1 LTSRRILES
10 ACVVLLT
17 ALLGGGCFGGDHEKS
32 RQRARALPLRACI
45 EAWNRPPNFA
55 RGRAG
60 ELVRRLRPRPA
71 VPLFAHLS
79 RDRPRRCVVF
89 LDTPSTVDDRRF
101 VLKDGAFS
109 TDCVGDCGQQAPR
122 GARTVQFRPDGSLPA
137 L

>member
-1 LTSRRILES
+1 VC
-10 ACVVLLT
+10 AVLLT
-17 ALLGGGCFGGDHEKS
+17 ALLAEGGCHGGDHEHG
-32 RQRARALPLRACI
+32 RERAGALPLRACF

-55 RGRAG
+55 RGRPG

-71 VPLFAHLS
+71 VPLFAHVS
-79 RDRPRRCVVF
+79 RDRRRRCVVF

-122 GARTVQFRPDGSLPA
+122 GARTVQFLPDGSLPT
-137 L
+137 